1 MRVLIAKA
9 ATPGCLRPLSVV
21 VALGHM
27 ETGRGGG
34 AGGESGA
41 SNCRCNLQSAEVAAD
56 DRGTAPLVTA
66 ATAGGRNPTRRRW
79 GCGGGCG
86 AVRRAGRT
94 AGHLRV

>member
-34 AGGESGA
+34 QE
-41 SNCRCNLQSAEVAAD
+41 EKAAP
-56 DRGTAPLVTA
+56 AIAA
-66 ATAGGRNPTRRRW
+66 ATFKARRSLRMTVAPHRW
-79 GCGGGCG
+79 
-86 AVRRAGRT
+86 
-94 AGHLRV
+94 